1 MQNRILYSLLA
12 LVAAILILRAS
23 VFTLSEGQLAIKSVG
38 GEIVDSDYQ
47 PGLHF
52 KIPLVQEVARF
63 DKRIMT
69 QLYRQE
75 PFLTREQE
83 QLKVDFYV
91 KWRINNLRRFYEST
105 GGAEE
110 AANDRLGET
119 IKDSIKSVVT
129 QRTLQQV
136 VTADRGEFTEAMM
149 KNARPAADQLGV
161 DLVDVRITKIDLP
174 QQVQDSVFDRMRASF
189 QTQAAKL
196 RAEGVESS
204 ERIRADANK
213 EQTEILA
220 DAAKQAGQIRG
231 QGDASAS
238 EVYARSYSKNAEF
251 YSFYRSMQSYRDAV
265 GTQGDVLVIAPD
277 NSYFKY
283 FNKSQAQPQTQA
295 TPSRR

>member
-1 MQNRILYSLLA
+1 MQNKILYALLA
-12 LVAAILILRAS
+12 LVAAILIVRAS
-23 VFTLSEGQLAIKSVG
+23 VFTVGEGQLAIKSVG
-38 GEIVDSDYQ
+38 GEIIDSDYQ
-47 PGLHF
+47 PGLYF
-52 KIPLVQEVARF
+52 RVPLVQEVARF

-149 KNARPAADQLGV
+149 KNARPAAEQLGV

-196 RAEGVESS
+196 RAEGVESA

-213 EQTEILA
+213 QQTEILA
-220 DAAKQAGQIRG
+220 DAARQAGQIRG

-251 YSFYRSMQSYRDAV
+251 YSFYRSMQSYREAV

-283 FNKSQAQPQTQA
+283 FNKSLPQPQPQ
-295 TPSRR
+295 PPRR